1 MMGQCM
7 ASKNWKFKITV
18 TISLCSTFLLNGCGL
33 LPNSSSVT
41 SPNQKYQKYQKYQKV
56 HDASADLRSTE
67 ERLNSLEDAANE
79 WQKAKPA
86 INRLTELESDLSF
99 MIEQIDKIETGPT
112 IENLN
117 AHVIRQNQSGYN
129 APELAKLDNVS
140 NPSIISNLS
149 FSSQRNLQQRTQLKS
164 DTFQNVE
171 NDKFSLANKN
181 VAPSIGRI
189 SAQNASQIEGSNTV
203 DVQPAVSLDK
213 FKGLN
218 NISAVQT
225 QPSCTMNDI
234 KIGSGYAIHLASF
247 KNKATAVE
255 TLKKFYNENSQLVCG
270 KIPVIKD
277 VVVKNQSF
285 YSLRLGP
292 YIDKKDAETSCR
304 QVRRKQSY
312 CGITQFDGGEI
323 KI

>member
-1 MMGQCM
+1 M

-41 SPNQKYQKYQKYQKV
+41 SPNQKYQKVY
-56 HDASADLRSTE
+56 DASADLRSTE

-79 WQKAKPA
+79 WQRAKPA
-86 INRLTELESDLSF
+86 LNRLTELESDLSF

-129 APELAKLDNVS
+129 APELAKLNNDS
-140 NPSIISNLS
+140 NPNVISNLS
-149 FSSQRNLQQRTQLKS
+149 FSSQGKPQQRTQLRV
-164 DTFQNVE
+164 DTRQNIE

-181 VAPSIGRI
+181 VTPSIGQI
-189 SAQNASQIEGSNTV
+189 SARNASQIEGSNTV
-203 DVQPAVSLDK
+203 DVQPAVSLSK
-213 FKGLN
+213 FTGLTN
-218 NISAVQT
+218 NLAVQT
-225 QPSCTMNDI
+225 QPSCSINDI

-255 TLKKFYNENSQLVCG
+255 ILKKFYNENSQLVCG

-277 VVVKNQSF
+277 VVAKNQSF

-292 YIDKKDAETSCR
+292 YIDKKDAQNSCR